1 MISCQIHCKVAFF
14 NYKASKTE
22 GKIRKGHALPSLRY
36 QHNSIDF
43 ELGRFAERMDSLFWA
58 LKKKQWVCLRTEV
71 YFQITIC
78 GRENDDT
85 C

>member
-43 ELGRFAERMDSLFWA
+43 ELGRFAERNGFVVLGP
-58 LKKKQWVCLRTEV
+58 KKETVGLS
-71 YFQITIC
+71 
-78 GRENDDT
+78 EN
-85 C
+85 